1 MLGAPKTLVGG
12 TLRILSS
19 IILTL
24 LALLTAPATSGQQ
37 RGELKFEDVIGAVV
51 AVHAEVPATART
63 ADRLG
68 TERAGSGVVID
79 SDGLVLTI
87 GYLIMEATR
96 VEIGL
101 GDGRTVPADMVAYDH
116 NSGFGLIRANTPLN
130 IQPIK
135 LGDTST
141 LDESSRVLIAG
152 FGGMEAVRPAMVV
165 SRRSFAGWWEYL
177 LERAIFT
184 SPPYRNFGGAA
195 LLGPEGE
202 LLGIGSLI
210 VGDAVPGEQPVP
222 GNMFVPV
229 DELKPILKD
238 LIAAGRSARPPR
250 PWVGIYAAAHR
261 GKLFIDRVAVDGP
274 AATAGLE
281 KDDIIV
287 TIGGREVNSLEDFYR
302 KLWALGKA
310 GVEVDLTVLRGGKL
324 MNFRVR
330 SADRHQWLR
339 LNPT

>member
-1 MLGAPKTLVGG
+1 MLRARKDLVGG
-12 TLRILSS
+12 TLKTSPW
-19 IILTL
+19 IIVTL
-24 LALLTAPATSGQQ
+24 LALLPAVSASAQQ
-37 RGELKFEDVIGAVV
+37 LKFEDVVGAVV

-79 SDGLVLTI
+79 DEGLVLTI

-96 VEIGL
+96 VEVRVSS
-101 GDGRTVPADMVAYDH
+101 GRTVPANMVAYDH
-116 NSGFGLIRANTPLN
+116 NSGFGLIRASTPLN

-135 LGDTST
+135 LGDTSA

-165 SRRSFAGWWEYL
+165 SRRPFAGWWEYL

-238 LIAAGRSARPPR
+238 LIAAGRSALPPR
-250 PWVGIYAAAHR
+250 PWIGVNAAEHR

-287 TIGGREVNSLEDFYR
+287 TIGGREVSSLEDFYR

>member
-1 MLGAPKTLVGG
+1 MSGALTDLARETLKTFAPIAVMLPA
-12 TLRILSS
+12 
-19 IILTL
+19 L
-24 LALLTAPATSGQQ
+24 LAAPSAGAQQ
-37 RGELKFEDVIGAVV
+37 QGELKFQDVIGAVV
-51 AVHAEVPATART
+51 AVHAEVPTTART

-68 TERAGSGVVID
+68 TERDGSGVVID
-79 SDGLVLTI
+79 GDGLVLTI

-96 VEIGL
+96 VEVRLSG
-101 GDGRTVPADMVAYDH
+101 GRTVPANTVAYDH
-116 NSGFGLIRANTPLN
+116 NSGFGLIRATTPLG
-130 IQPIK
+130 IRPIK
-135 LGDTST
+135 LGDASA
-141 LDESSRVLIAG
+141 LEASSRVLVAG
-152 FGGMEAVRPAMVV
+152 FGGIEAVRPAMVV
-165 SRRSFAGWWEYL
+165 SRRAFAGWWEYL

-229 DELKPILKD
+229 DEIKPILKD
-238 LIAAGRSARPPR
+238 LLSAGRSASPPR
-250 PWVGIYAAAHR
+250 PWIGINAAEHR
-261 GKLFIDRVAVDGP
+261 GKLFIDRVSVEGP
-274 AATAGLE
+274 AAAAGLE
-281 KDDIIV
+281 KDDVIV
-287 TIGGREVNSLEDFYR
+287 SVGGHEVGSLADFYR

-310 GVEVDLTVLRGGKL
+310 GVEVDLTVLRGAKL